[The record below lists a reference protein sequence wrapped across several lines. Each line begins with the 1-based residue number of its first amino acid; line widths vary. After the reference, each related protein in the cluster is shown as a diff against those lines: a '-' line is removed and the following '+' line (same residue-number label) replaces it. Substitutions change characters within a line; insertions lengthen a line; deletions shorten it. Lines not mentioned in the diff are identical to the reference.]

1 VPATFPS
8 HAAAVLPLKLWR
20 PRWFDGVALVV
31 GSTAPDLAYP
41 LVGLV
46 SLPETHTL
54 AGLFWFCLPVGLV
67 ATWLIRRSA
76 PIVAAHLP
84 GLGDYGVL
92 GVVRHRWW
100 VTVSSLLLGA
110 LTHLFWDGFTHDPAG
125 HGWAVGLIGYSWW
138 HLAQG
143 ISSVVGGFVAI
154 WCFWRIGRTRALRR
168 WHGPPPVVPVRPRVF
183 VSAAAVVLVGC
194 LAWMPILPY
203 RLSAHVSGV
212 RLIWAVAAALLAG
225 ALAVRLH
232 AHRTSASPPRDE
244 RPVSTVDG

>member
-1 VPATFPS
+1 MPATFPS

-20 PRWFDGVALVV
+20 PAWFDGVALVV
-31 GSTAPDLAYP
+31 GSAAPDLAYP

-67 ATWLIRRSA
+67 AGWLIRRSA
-76 PIVAAHLP
+76 AVVAAHVP

-92 GVVRHRWW
+92 SVVRHRWW

-138 HLAQG
+138 HLAQLV
-143 ISSVVGGFVAI
+143 SSVVGALIAI

-168 WHGPPPVVPVRPRVF
+168 WHGPAPEVVVQPRAFWISATAVF
-183 VSAAAVVLVGC
+183 ALCV
-194 LAWMPILPY
+194 AWLPFLPY
-203 RLSAHVSGV
+203 RLSAHVTGV
-212 RLIWAVAAALLAG
+212 RLMWAVGLALIAG
-225 ALAVRLH
+225 ALV
-232 AHRTSASPPRDE
+232 AHGISTRRTPEAHTR
-244 RPVSTVDG
+244 